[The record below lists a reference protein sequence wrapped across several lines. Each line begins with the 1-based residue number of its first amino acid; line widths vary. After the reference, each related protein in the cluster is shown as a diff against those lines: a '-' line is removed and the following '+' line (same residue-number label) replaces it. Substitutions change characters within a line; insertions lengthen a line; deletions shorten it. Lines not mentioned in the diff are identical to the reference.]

1 MKRHVISRAGGRL
14 VLAVVVFFMAGC
26 GGRDEKQAAPTE
38 TEAVVSNPGSET
50 ANANEAS
57 QVSASKTSGSQDTTT
72 TGPGELPTA
81 KAKATIKEVAQE
93 PTGPASVRQ
102 AKAVLDLSKFPQ
114 MQQATDAYAEVG
126 LLRYESPADVAS
138 AVTFHVKHLAQRS
151 WEEDTEGTSRHVD
164 EQSAYLAFEHEEGYF
179 LILSVQRLP
188 DKEGWVQIMLRNQG
202 NVDTSRLPRFPDAE
216 VLLGGQA
223 TTVYVTSAK
232 VAEVVEFTQSEL
244 SVLGWQQYKPPI
256 ALTASDTDNVSLF
269 FKQNG
274 ISLAVYLGV
283 SPDQDGKTSVQYD
296 TSVLNNELPAP
307 PDATAIEYDDLLP
320 YLKFQTS
327 LDFDKVAA
335 FYRKSAEGLGWT
347 AKDELTDARE
357 DSTTLFFEGDDNT
370 LYLLQ
375 LTKAEGDKTQVTF
388 EGVITQKESSS
399 EKPPS
404 GDDQNASPES
414 STLSEESRAR

>member
-1 MKRHVISRAGGRL
+1 MNRHVISRVGGRL
-14 VLAVVVFFMAGC
+14 ALAVVVFFVAGC
-26 GGRDEKQAAPTE
+26 GGGDAKQAAPTE

-50 ANANEAS
+50 ADANEAS
-57 QVSASKTSGSQDTTT
+57 QASASKTSDAQDTTT

-81 KAKATIKEVAQE
+81 KAEATSKEVAKE
-93 PTGPASVRQ
+93 PAGPASVRQ
-102 AKAVLDLSKFPQ
+102 AKAVLDLREFPQ
-114 MQQATDAYAEVG
+114 MPQATDAYAEVG

-138 AVTFHVKHLAQRS
+138 AEMFHVKHLGERS
-151 WEEDTEGTSRHVD
+151 WEEDTEENSRHLD
-164 EQSAYLAFEHEEGYF
+164 EQSAYLTFEHEGYS
-179 LILSVQRLP
+179 LILSVERLP

-202 NVDTSRLPRFPDAE
+202 NVDTSRLPQFPDAE

-223 TTVYVTSAK
+223 TTVYVTPAK
-232 VAEVVEFTQSEL
+232 VAEVAEFTQAEL
-244 SVLGWQQYKPPI
+244 SVLGWQPYKPPI

-274 ISLAVYLGV
+274 ISLAAYLGV
-283 SPDQDGKTSVQYD
+283 APDQDGKTTVQYD

-320 YLKFQTS
+320 HLKFQTS

-347 AKDELTDARE
+347 AKDELTDSRE
-357 DSTTLFFEGDDNT
+357 DSTTLFFEGDEST

-375 LTKAEGDKTQVTF
+375 LTKVEGDKTQVTF
-388 EGVITQKESSS
+388 EGVLTQEESSS
-399 EKPPS
+399 EEPPS

-414 STLSEESRAR
+414 STQSEESRAR